1 MPLYL
6 AYNLRIE
13 SALGLPELVPIAD
26 ATDQP
31 PDVMIQWGNLSQVNT
46 LSLDHEFVGTVEEV
60 GRFLIRS
67 GQEIVIDPVDTVDPA
82 HLRTILLGPIFS
94 ILLRQRGL
102 LVLHASAVK
111 IGDRAVAFM
120 GGSGWGKSTLVT
132 AFHARGYD
140 VLTDDVLPLQLG
152 DSQPLVSPSYPH
164 FKLCPDA
171 ADSLR
176 TELSP
181 IFEGAH
187 KLAYTFTQGFQQTPL
202 PLHRIYV
209 LGKGDRHEITPLSP
223 AIAFLNLVQHT
234 RAMISLQEPH
244 FLASHFQLCTDLISQ
259 VTFSRFVRKPALED
273 LPALIALIEADVLND
288 IAQSATPDKPQNEI
302 QSAIQ
307 DSAPDISQDSAQD
320 IAPHPQSCPSSVAS
334 SPCQAH

>member
-13 SALGLPELVPIAD
+13 SDLDLPELVPIAD
-26 ATDQP
+26 AAGQP
-31 PDVMIQWGNLSQVNT
+31 PDVMIHWGNLSQVNT
-46 LSLDHEFVGTVEEV
+46 LSLDHEFVGTVEDV

-67 GQEIVIDPVDTVDPA
+67 GQEIVIDPVNTVDPA

-132 AFHARGYD
+132 AFHAHGYD
-140 VLTDDVLPLQLG
+140 VLTDDVLPLQLR

-171 ADSLR
+171 ADSLS
-176 TELSP
+176 TNLSP

-244 FLASHFQLCTDLISQ
+244 FLASHFQLCTALISQ
-259 VTFSRFVRKPALED
+259 VTFSRFIRKPALED
-273 LPALIALIEADVLND
+273 LPALIALIEADVLGDITPND
-288 IAQSATPDKPQNEI
+288 IQNI
-302 QSAIQ
+302 TQ
-307 DSAPDISQDSAQD
+307 DTAPDPVQDVMQD
-320 IAPHPQSCPSSVAS
+320 LAPHPQSCPSSIAS
-334 SPCQAH
+334 SPCQAL